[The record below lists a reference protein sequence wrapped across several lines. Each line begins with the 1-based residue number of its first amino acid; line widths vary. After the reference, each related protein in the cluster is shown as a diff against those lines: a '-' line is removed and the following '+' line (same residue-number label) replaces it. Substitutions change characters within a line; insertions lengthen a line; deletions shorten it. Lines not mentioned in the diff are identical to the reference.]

1 MLISARANV
10 KAANRFGGYCT
21 LIGGDQPS
29 FGGRWAN
36 MIGAT
41 PFWRAARSDDVTVIR
56 LLKEHDG
63 TAALLRKLMAAH
75 NASAARQGTI

>member
-29 FGGRWAN
+29 FGETLGQYDRCDTFLAC
-36 MIGAT
+36 GAV
-41 PFWRAARSDDVTVIR
+41 ADDVTVIR

-63 TAALLRKLMAAH
+63 TRGSPAQTDGRP
-75 NASAARQGTI
+75 